1 MLLPV
6 LKDVLKKANN
16 INPGLIEEV
25 CIGNVLQPGAGAI
38 TSRIAQLLAGIP
50 DCCPNHTIN
59 RQCSSGL
66 QAVATIAN
74 QIAAGQIEIGIGG
87 GVESMSNYSMMGQ
100 VDAENLSQHV
110 FDHEQA
116 QKCLIPM
123 GITSENVAAKYGIT
137 REQQD
142 KMAFESHKKA
152 AHANKMGWSQAE
164 ITPYKTII
172 KTKDD
177 EEKEVLVDRD
187 DGVRPNTTIEG
198 LAKLKPAF
206 KKGGSTTAGNSSQVS
221 DGAAVVLLAKRST
234 AERLGLPIKGR
245 FLSFAAAGCPPEIMG
260 IGPAVAIP
268 KALKQTGL
276 GIADIDVWEVNEA
289 FASQATYSVETLG
302 IPYDKLNQRGGGI
315 AIGHPLGA
323 TGARMIVTMFHEL
336 ERLNKK
342 YGVVSMCIGTGMGAA
357 GIFER
362 E

>member
-6 LKDVLKKANN
+6 LKDAMKKANN

-100 VDAENLSQHV
+100 VDAENLSQQV

-172 KTKDD
+172 RTKDD

-187 DGVRPNTTIEG
+187 DGVRPNTTMEG

-206 KKGGSTTAGNSSQVS
+206 KKGGSTTAGNSS
-221 DGAAVVLLAKRST
+221 
-234 AERLGLPIKGR
+234 
-245 FLSFAAAGCPPEIMG
+245 
-260 IGPAVAIP
+260 
-268 KALKQTGL
+268 
-276 GIADIDVWEVNEA
+276 
-289 FASQATYSVETLG
+289 
-302 IPYDKLNQRGGGI
+302 
-315 AIGHPLGA
+315 
-323 TGARMIVTMFHEL
+323 
-336 ERLNKK
+336 
-342 YGVVSMCIGTGMGAA
+342 
-357 GIFER
+357 
-362 E
+362 

>member
-16 INPGLIEEV
+16 LDPKLIEEV

-50 DCCPNHTIN
+50 DATPNHTIN

-66 QAVATIAN
+66 QAVATVVN

-87 GVESMSNYSMMGQ
+87 GVESMSNYNMMGQ
-100 VDAENLSQHV
+100 VNSELLSDQIFEHP
-110 FDHEQA
+110 EA

-123 GITSENVAAKYGIT
+123 GITSENVAAKFGIT

-142 KMAFESHKKA
+142 KMAYESHMKA
-152 AHANKMGWSQAE
+152 AHAMKNGWLQAE
-164 ITPYKTII
+164 ITPYKTIV
-172 KTKDD
+172 KNKDGEEQEVMVDKDD
-177 EEKEVLVDRD
+177 
-187 DGVRPNTTIEG
+187 GIRPQTTMEG

-221 DGAAVVLLAKRST
+221 DGAAVVLVAKRST

-245 FLSFAAAGCPPEIMG
+245 ILSFAAAGVPPEIMG

-276 GIADIDVWEVNEA
+276 GVPDIDVWEVNEA
-289 FASQATYSVETLG
+289 FASQATYSVE
-302 IPYDKLNQRGGGI
+302 
-315 AIGHPLGA
+315 
-323 TGARMIVTMFHEL
+323 
-336 ERLNKK
+336 
-342 YGVVSMCIGTGMGAA
+342 
-357 GIFER
+357 
-362 E
+362 